1 MSTFY
6 SCRGLVIKILQ
17 RNNRT
22 ENEHTH
28 THPTPPPHFKE
39 IQKGLQIAVQ
49 VVQQWLSSNG
59 KAKNPVVA
67 QSTRLDVS
75 DSFNLVL
82 ESQGMPRLLLVFSQI
97 RVPKKQAKDCLNNR
111 IDELITTSKG
121 KQAKSKSFL
130 LPQPSWSCYQ
140 AQIQSGSSHLR

>member
-1 MSTFY
+1 M
-6 SCRGLVIKILQ
+6 
-17 RNNRT
+17 
-22 ENEHTH
+22 
-28 THPTPPPHFKE
+28 
-39 IQKGLQIAVQ
+39 
-49 VVQQWLSSNG
+49 
-59 KAKNPVVA
+59 VA

-130 LPQPSWSCYQ
+130 LP
-140 AQIQSGSSHLR
+140 